1 MSFYLKALK
10 ALLLYPWANVNT
22 ISLILHH
29 SDLRD
34 LLLSYSKG
42 GGEKIQG
49 NSIICLLH
57 YPYYPDPIDA
67 TVFNALCSF

>member
-34 LLLSYSKG
+34 VLLSYSKG
-42 GGEKIQG
+42 GGGGENPRQL
-49 NSIICLLH
+49 NYMPATLPLLSRSH
-57 YPYYPDPIDA
+57 RCHCI
-67 TVFNALCSF
+67 